1 MWRLERLGPRVE
13 PYLGLK
19 DDEISNVITF
29 TPGRDHDHHRSRP
42 RPSSFFL
49 FSSSNSAKLA
59 PFFLLSLFRPTDR
72 VPSSRSNQDSFLPRH
87 SVYYICVALALWE
100 CVGIS
105 WTPEVCLTW
114 PNNKGN
120 SLHLSLFFTRFNNY
134 NSNISNCSYSKWER
148 SVYIW
153 KKTRMKEKKRNIKT
167 VLSSGLRACVCMWA
181 SVLL

>member
-72 VPSSRSNQDSFLPRH
+72 VPSSRSNRDSFLPRH

-148 SVYIW
+148 SVYIYMK
-153 KKTRMKEKKRNIKT
+153 KKTRMKEKKET
-167 VLSSGLRACVCMWA
+167 
-181 SVLL
+181 